1 MKKWILLGCILILV
15 AGCSNNVTLWERET
29 SDLKEMAKEDV
40 LTTEYVLVENID
52 EALDYLKEHIIEPLK
67 NRETGKRMIYYSSY
81 LEELGNKSNIA
92 KDMEI
97 TKIGK
102 QIQEYVSSLYVMEE
116 LPNSF
121 YMRTK
126 GLNYYLELITID
138 DKMVQD
144 FVALFE

>member
-1 MKKWILLGCILILV
+1 
-15 AGCSNNVTLWERET
+15 
-29 SDLKEMAKEDV
+29 
-40 LTTEYVLVENID
+40 
-52 EALDYLKEHIIEPLK
+52 
-67 NRETGKRMIYYSSY
+67 
-81 LEELGNKSNIA
+81 
-92 KDMEI
+92 MEI

>member
-1 MKKWILLGCILILV
+1 MIIFVVGCTSNV
-15 AGCSNNVTLWERET
+15 ALWERET

-67 NRETGKRMIYYSSY
+67 NREIGKRMIYYSSY
-81 LEELGNKSNIA
+81 LVELGNKNDLA
-92 KDMEI
+92 KDMAI
-97 TKIGK
+97 AKISK

-138 DKMVQD
+138 EKMVQD
-144 FVALFE
+144 FVALFD